1 MRFRDAYACGDGKMQ
16 VFKEYNSDE
25 YFAFQKRKN
34 HRNWFCGI
42 TNAENDFA
50 VSIFDKELFGKSR
63 AFYNAPPPRKR
74 NGLSAPQFIGKTSV
88 KTFPRGENG
97 SLRAKKAHPCH
108 NVGLCFRNKLEISAE
123 FRVSCF
129 NFSVKLEIKCFFLM
143 PRFQIYLTNWN
154 NRRIIVTEISIWRWY
169 RE

>member
-1 MRFRDAYACGDGKMQ
+1 MRFRDVYACGDGKMQ
-16 VFKEYNSDE
+16 FFKEYNSDE
-25 YFAFQKRKN
+25 YFAFQKLKN
-34 HRNWFCGI
+34 RRNCFFGI

-63 AFYNAPPPRKR
+63 ALYNAPPPRKR

-97 SLRAKKAHPCH
+97 SLRAKKAQPCH
-108 NVGLCFRNKLEISAE
+108 KVGLCFRYKLEISAK
-123 FRVSCF
+123 FGVSYF
-129 NFSVKLEIKCFFLM
+129 NFSVKLEIKCLFLM